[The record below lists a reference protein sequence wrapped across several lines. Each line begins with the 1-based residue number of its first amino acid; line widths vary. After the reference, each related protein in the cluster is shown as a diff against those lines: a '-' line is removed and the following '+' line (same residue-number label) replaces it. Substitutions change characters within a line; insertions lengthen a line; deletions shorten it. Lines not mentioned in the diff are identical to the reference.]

1 MAYTTIDDPSA
12 HFQTKLYVGT
22 AGLSIPV
29 THTNDGNSDL
39 QPDLIWGKDRD
50 TTYGYYLCDSSR
62 GRSKYLYSDSVSAE
76 VTTAAAG
83 NDIVSF
89 DTDGFK
95 VGAPSASNST
105 NAGTTNKVAWQWKAN
120 GGTTSSFTE
129 SGNNPGGTIQT
140 NSTAGFSIISYTGT
154 GGPGN
159 IAHGLPS
166 APEWIIFKNRG
177 TTNVWACWHVALGD
191 DYKIV
196 LNSTDGK
203 DADGSFMNSTLPDAT
218 NIRVGDSNNPNTNA
232 DTGTYICY
240 AWSPIAGYSK
250 FGKYVGNGNADG
262 PFIYTGFKPAY
273 ILFKKSSDSGDN
285 WMVYD
290 DKRSDSNGNVVDR
303 ALRPNSDAAEY
314 DNANANIDILSNGF
328 KLRSSFGWVN
338 QSSHTY
344 IYMAW
349 AENPFVTSTGIPTT
363 AR

>member
-1 MAYTTIDDPSA
+1 MAYTTVDDPSEN
-12 HFQTKLYVGT
+12 FQAKIYEGT
-22 AGLSIPV
+22 SGIHNV
-29 THTNDGNSDL
+29 TLDGNSDM
-39 QPDLIWGKDRD
+39 QPDLVWFKNRD
-50 TTYGYYLCDSSR
+50 VGYSNQLYDSSR
-62 GRSKYLYSDSVSAE
+62 GTTKALFSD
-76 VTTAAAG
+76 VTNVETTVTNGLTQFQSDGFRVTSAAAV
-83 NDIVSF
+83 NE
-89 DTDGFK
+89 
-95 VGAPSASNST
+95 NSMVCW
-105 NAGTTNKVAWQWKAN
+105 NWKAN
-120 GGTTSSFTE
+120 AGSTSSFTE

-140 NSTAGFSIISYTGT
+140 NTAGGFSIIAYTGT
-154 GGPGN
+154 GAPGN

-166 APEWIIFKNRG
+166 APEWIIFKRRDA
-177 TTNVWACWHVALGD
+177 TNVWACWHVALGD

-203 DADGSFMNSTLPDAT
+203 DADASFMNSTLPDAT
-218 NIRVGDSNNPNTNA
+218 NIRVGDSGNPNTNA
-232 DTGTYICY
+232 DTATYICY
-240 AWSPIAGYSK
+240 AWSPIQGYSK
-250 FGKYVGNGNADG
+250 FGSYYGNGDTNG
-262 PFIYTGFKPAY
+262 PFVYTGFKPAY
-273 ILFKKSSDSGDN
+273 ILLKKSSDNGDN